1 MTLEERFNLLKNR
14 IPPKD
19 REGLDD
25 DFFMAQLESAKYY
38 IMNERFPYAEL
49 KRPDDVEE
57 CYHMLQV
64 DIALRL
70 FNKMGAEGEIMHS
83 EGGISRTYGNANGIQ
98 DLLDTIVP
106 YAGVL

>member
-1 MTLEERFNLLKNR
+1 MTKEERLNLLKNR

-19 REGLDD
+19 REGLEDV
-25 DFFMAQLESAKYY
+25 FFMAQLDTAAHY
-38 IMNERFPYAEL
+38 IMNERFPFADI

-57 CYHMLQV
+57 CYHILQV

-70 FNKMGAEGEIMHS
+70 FNKMGAEGEITHS
-83 EGGISRTYGNANGIQ
+83 EGGISRGYGSANGIQ
-98 DLLDTIVP
+98 DLLDTIIP